1 MRKHLDIR
9 GYFARKRDEINRREI
24 AAMFY
29 GAVHNCCRVSA
40 NNHSLAFAIHRSVK
54 GYPRIE
60 QIKRPDEVA
69 LCESDDCVVVKDGYM
84 FELKKESR

>member
-1 MRKHLDIR
+1 MMGRIKAYLVRQRELMI
-9 GYFARKRDEINRREI
+9 RRE
-24 AAMFY
+24 AEASFA

-84 FELKKESR
+84 FELRKETR

>member
-1 MRKHLDIR
+1 MMGRISTYLVRQRELMI
-9 GYFARKRDEINRREI
+9 RRE
-24 AAMFY
+24 AEASFA

-60 QIKRPDEVA
+60 QIKRPEVVA

-84 FELKKESR
+84 FELKKETR

>member
-1 MRKHLDIR
+1 MMGRISTYLVRQRELMI
-9 GYFARKRDEINRREI
+9 RRE
-24 AAMFY
+24 AEASFA

-60 QIKRPDEVA
+60 QIKRPDVVA

>member
-1 MRKHLDIR
+1 MMGRISTYLVRQRELMI
-9 GYFARKRDEINRREI
+9 RRE
-24 AAMFY
+24 AEASFA

-60 QIKRPDEVA
+60 QIKRPDVVA

-84 FELKKESR
+84 FELRKETR

>member
-1 MRKHLDIR
+1 MGRIRAYLDRQRELMI
-9 GYFARKRDEINRREI
+9 RRE
-24 AAMFY
+24 AEASFA

-60 QIKRPDEVA
+60 QIKRPEVVA

-84 FELKKESR
+84 FELKKETR

>member
-1 MRKHLDIR
+1 MGRISTYLVRQRELMI
-9 GYFARKRDEINRREI
+9 RRE
-24 AAMFY
+24 AEASFA

-60 QIKRPDEVA
+60 QIKRPDVVA

-84 FELKKESR
+84 FELKKETR

>member
-1 MRKHLDIR
+1 MMGRIRAYLDRQRELMI
-9 GYFARKRDEINRREI
+9 RRE
-24 AAMFY
+24 AEASFA

-60 QIKRPDEVA
+60 RIKRPDVVS

-84 FELKKESR
+84 FELRKETR

>member
-1 MRKHLDIR
+1 MMGRIRAYLDRQRELMI
-9 GYFARKRDEINRREI
+9 RRE
-24 AAMFY
+24 AEASFA

-60 QIKRPDEVA
+60 QIKRPDVVA

-84 FELKKESR
+84 FELKKETR

>member
-1 MRKHLDIR
+1 MMGRIRAYLDRQRELMI
-9 GYFARKRDEINRREI
+9 RRE
-24 AAMFY
+24 AEASFA

-60 QIKRPDEVA
+60 QIKRPDVVA

-84 FELKKESR
+84 FELRKETR

>member
-1 MRKHLDIR
+1 MMGRISTYLVRQRELMI
-9 GYFARKRDEINRREI
+9 RRE
-24 AAMFY
+24 AEASFA

-60 QIKRPDEVA
+60 QIKRPDVVA
-69 LCESDDCVVVKDGYM
+69 LCESDDCVVVKDGYV
-84 FELKKESR
+84 FELRKDTR

>member
-1 MRKHLDIR
+1 MMGRIRAYLDRQRELMI
-9 GYFARKRDEINRREI
+9 RRE
-24 AAMFY
+24 AEASFA

-84 FELKKESR
+84 FELRKDTR

>member
-1 MRKHLDIR
+1 MMGRISTYLVRQRELMI
-9 GYFARKRDEINRREI
+9 RRE
-24 AAMFY
+24 AEASFA

-60 QIKRPDEVA
+60 RIKRPDEVA
-69 LCESDDCVVVKDGYM
+69 LCESDDCVVVKDGRVY
-84 FELKKESR
+84 ELKREAR

>member
-1 MRKHLDIR
+1 MMGRISTYLVRQRELMI
-9 GYFARKRDEINRREI
+9 RRE
-24 AAMFY
+24 AEASFA

-60 QIKRPDEVA
+60 QIKRPEVVA

-84 FELKKESR
+84 FELRKETR

>member
-1 MRKHLDIR
+1 MGRISTYLVRQRELMI
-9 GYFARKRDEINRREI
+9 RRE
-24 AAMFY
+24 AEASFA

-60 QIKRPDEVA
+60 QIKRPDVVA

-84 FELKKESR
+84 FELRKDTR

>member
-1 MRKHLDIR
+1 MMGRISTYLVRQRELMI
-9 GYFARKRDEINRREI
+9 RRE
-24 AAMFY
+24 AEASFA

-60 QIKRPDEVA
+60 QIKRPDVVA

-84 FELKKESR
+84 FELRKDTR

>member
-1 MRKHLDIR
+1 MMGRIRAYLDRQRELMI
-9 GYFARKRDEINRREI
+9 RRE
-24 AAMFY
+24 AEASFA